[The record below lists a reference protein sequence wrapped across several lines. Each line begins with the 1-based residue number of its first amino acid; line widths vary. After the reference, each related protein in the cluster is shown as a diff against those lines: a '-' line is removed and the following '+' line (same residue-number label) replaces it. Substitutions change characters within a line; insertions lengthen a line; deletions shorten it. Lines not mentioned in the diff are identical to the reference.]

1 MSEYKLTEEIIKRS
15 QAQTWDAARLEWSLE
30 DVYFADEAETC
41 LCGHT
46 PIKEI
51 CTLRNG
57 ANQKTADVGN
67 CCVKKFLNLP
77 SDKIFQAVKRVKVD
91 GDKALNAEA
100 IQHAHQKGWMNDWER
115 DFSLNTMR
123 KRQLTGKQLQKR
135 REINARVLER
145 MSGRKKAFG
154 MVFT

>member
-1 MSEYKLTEEIIKRS
+1 MSRYKLTEEIIKRS
-15 QAQTWDAARLEWSLE
+15 QAQTWDAARPEWGLE
-30 DVYFADEAETC
+30 DVYFVEDPETC
-41 LCGHT
+41 LCGHF

-51 CTLRNG
+51 CTLRNS
-57 ANQKTADVGN
+57 ANQETADVGN
-67 CCVKKFLNLP
+67 CCVKKFLGLP

-100 IQHAHQKGWMNDWER
+100 IQHAHQKGWMTDWER

-123 KRQLTGKQLQKR
+123 KRVLTGKQLQKR

-154 MVFT
+154 TVFT